1 MQWDSIGAELIY
13 IQDYRGKYL
22 AFAWHKAS
30 AYRIDPQTIIDHWP
44 QDSLCPIA
52 IHDYY
57 DCLQRVLQYRQPETY
72 HGLFV
77 YREQCFSLSLVL
89 SPILRAKEPST
100 TAWIMGYECS
110 SADQPAIV
118 APKLP
123 DPYPQL
129 LTQIARKIRR
139 TLHLPTILQETVD
152 NLGQALNIS
161 RCLLLFPTQHIEKWD
176 VKAEFCQSSDLL
188 QNTPCL
194 GQILEL
200 PSEIL
205 ISLSQLQSDPLIFDN
220 LAPTADQ
227 PHSVMF
233 IPTHHQ
239 SQRNGLIYLYQ
250 AQHYCYWPRNVL
262 DFVQELAEQVGTAI
276 AHATLY
282 RELEQVT
289 VAAQE
294 ASQLKS
300 EFLASTT
307 HELRTPL
314 NGIIGFLKLVL
325 DGMADNAEEER
336 EFLEEAY
343 QSALHLLNLI
353 NDILDLAKIE
363 AGKVD
368 LELGAVDLVTLFQA
382 VNHFA
387 ISQAQTKGLNFDSQ
401 LPETLTPITVHGN
414 YRCLLQVMLNIVG
427 NAIKFTA
434 DGEIKVRAE
443 ILKKRMVWNNQEFP
457 GLVKVSITDTGIGV
471 SLENQSKL
479 FEKFVQ
485 IDGSRTKAYSGT
497 GLGLAISQ
505 KLMEAMGGQV
515 SFFSMGEG
523 LGSTVTFSIF
533 LEHIPIFKT

>member
-1 MQWDSIGAELIY
+1 
-13 IQDYRGKYL
+13 
-22 AFAWHKAS
+22 
-30 AYRIDPQTIIDHWP
+30 
-44 QDSLCPIA
+44 
-52 IHDYY
+52 
-57 DCLQRVLQYRQPETY
+57 
-72 HGLFV
+72 
-77 YREQCFSLSLVL
+77 
-89 SPILRAKEPST
+89 
-100 TAWIMGYECS
+100 MGYES
-110 SADQPAIV
+110 SSEDQPAII
-118 APKLP
+118 APNSP

-161 RCLLLFPTQHIEKWD
+161 RCLLLFPTQHLEKWD

-188 QNTPCL
+188 QKTPCL

-368 LELGAVDLVTLFQA
+368 LELSAVDLATLFQA

-434 DGEIKVRAE
+434 DGEIKVRTE